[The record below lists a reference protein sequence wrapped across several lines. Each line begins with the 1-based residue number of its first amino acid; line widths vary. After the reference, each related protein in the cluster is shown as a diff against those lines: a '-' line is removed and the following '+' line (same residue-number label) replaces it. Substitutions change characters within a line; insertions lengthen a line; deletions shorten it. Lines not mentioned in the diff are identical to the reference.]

1 MSYRVGAVRFPQR
14 QFSESW
20 VAGRVLRPGL
30 SRYLSVSISLNDV
43 LLCLCLVFLLGLQ
56 VLINSYIS
64 QMRGQSAV
72 IETELSRS
80 ISKNALLQAEEKQLK
95 TVSNIALSAQKMGL
109 NPPQKHQIVRM
120 TAELK

>member
-1 MSYRVGAVRFPQR
+1 MSYRVSAVRFPQR

-20 VAGRVLRPGL
+20 VAGRTLRPSL
-30 SRYLSVSISLNDV
+30 FRYLAVSISLHDV

-56 VLINSYIS
+56 VLVNSYVS

-80 ISKNALLQAEEKQLK
+80 ISRNEMLKANENQLK
-95 TVSNIALSAQKMGL
+95 TVNNIAILAQKMGL

-120 TAELK
+120 TANLK

>member
-1 MSYRVGAVRFPQR
+1 MSYRVSAVRFPQR
-14 QFSESW
+14 QFSGSL
-20 VAGRVLRPGL
+20 VTGRTLRPGL
-30 SRYLSVSISLNDV
+30 FRYLAVTISLHDV

-56 VLINSYIS
+56 ILITSYVS

-80 ISKNALLQAEEKQLK
+80 ISKNAMLKAEENQLK

-109 NPPQKHQIVRM
+109 NPPQKHQIVRL
-120 TAELK
+120 AADLK

>member
-20 VAGRVLRPGL
+20 VAGRALRPGL

>member
-1 MSYRVGAVRFPQR
+1 
-14 QFSESW
+14 
-20 VAGRVLRPGL
+20 
-30 SRYLSVSISLNDV
+30 
-43 LLCLCLVFLLGLQ
+43 
-56 VLINSYIS
+56 
-64 QMRGQSAV
+64 MRGQSAV